1 VSFEDAKVYY
11 DGKNEMYGLK
21 VEIAVHVV
29 PPHYCMF
36 VSDSVPASKHDYM
49 LHKEIYE
56 NYLPY
61 LRMTP
66 DELARAPDDFNG
78 HYWYIMGDKGYV
90 GPNDDTEPIRRV
102 VPYRGT
108 NLNEAQTT
116 WNANVNRR
124 RVVVEQFLGRMVTLW
139 TVFRTKWRYDHAH
152 FDTDMAIACMLTNHH
167 LENTELHDDD
177 RDMLLRL
184 RIMRRQKKQQKDAD
198 RHRSV
203 RASKRK
209 RRQQAQLDLDIEGD

>member
-1 VSFEDAKVYY
+1 
-11 DGKNEMYGLK
+11 
-21 VEIAVHVV
+21 
-29 PPHYCMF
+29 
-36 VSDSVPASKHDYM
+36 
-49 LHKEIYE
+49 
-56 NYLPY
+56 
-61 LRMTP
+61 
-66 DELARAPDDFNG
+66 
-78 HYWYIMGDKGYV
+78 
-90 GPNDDTEPIRRV
+90 
-102 VPYRGT
+102 
-108 NLNEAQTT
+108 
-116 WNANVNRR
+116 
-124 RVVVEQFLGRMVTLW
+124 MVTLW

-184 RIMRRQKKQQKDAD
+184 RIMRRQKKQQKDAA